1 MVKMASKTVMRS
13 FTLKPI
19 FNQKT
24 YQNHTL
30 INRYNEVCKPGYT
43 FGQES
48 GGGGTGHFT
57 QVVWK
62 ESVELGIGKADI
74 DRDGMKCTYVVAR
87 YRPAG
92 NMRGDY
98 VENVPQGS
106 FNKAQACAGVKRTI
120 THYLTTRSKI
130 HHKKDKHTATAND
143 N

>member
-1 MVKMASKTVMRS
+1 M
-13 FTLKPI
+13 
-19 FNQKT
+19 
-24 YQNHTL
+24 
-30 INRYNEVCKPGYT
+30 NRYNEVCKPGYT
-43 FGQES
+43 FGQGS

-74 DRDGMKCTYVVAR
+74 DKNGMKCTYVVGR

-92 NMRGDY
+92 NMMGDY
-98 VENVPQGS
+98 AENVPQGS

-120 THYLTTRSKI
+120 ANYLTPRLKI
-130 HHKKDKHTATAND
+130 HHEKDEHRVTANE